1 MPPLD
6 GNSHYLLTGRKGVQ
20 VTRLVDCCCPWRQE
34 AGGQR
39 SLLLKLSVERR
50 CPVSYGI
57 LIQLAA
63 RVIDRLAYR
72 APLLMGFKAGI
83 ASLAAAWCSRF
94 LFDRPVGIGSS
105 LPNAI
110 VEDMQKDQPA
120 GTRTARASAAIRSMR
135 LRRRPRICARSP
147 TRAKALQRPQSSRA
161 WCSQSSWRSPGL
173 SSCWRSSSRIS
184 PEAVRL
190 APTSGTGSGRFRA

>member
-1 MPPLD
+1 
-6 GNSHYLLTGRKGVQ
+6 

-83 ASLAAAWCSRF
+83 AEFGGGLVFALLVRS
-94 LFDRPVGIGSS
+94 
-105 LPNAI
+105 
-110 VEDMQKDQPA
+110 A
-120 GTRTARASAAIRSMR
+120 GRNRKLSA
-135 LRRRPRICARSP
+135 
-147 TRAKALQRPQSSRA
+147 
-161 WCSQSSWRSPGL
+161 
-173 SSCWRSSSRIS
+173 
-184 PEAVRL
+184 
-190 APTSGTGSGRFRA
+190 